1 MNLVTR
7 VLGLVHR
14 SEVKDFSIDNMHS
27 KHIDKR
33 KGRYNLILEDAKPLY
48 YFETFRVTDYSRQV
62 HCLLEDATLLIFN
75 KETKMLITIIIPDE
89 DLLNLYLNSTD
100 GIGKNTELSLYKCAK
115 LNVKSGATKIDNNL
129 ENFDLK
135 DYKERKR
142 KYIMSWYYSLYTFS
156 SRRMSNYEIPH
167 Q

>member
-7 VLGLVHR
+7 VLGLVHK
-14 SEVKDFSIDNMHS
+14 SEIKDFSIDNAHS

-75 KETKMLITIIIPDE
+75 KETKMLITVIIPDE
-89 DLLNLYLNSTD
+89 DLLDVYLEASD
-100 GIGKNTELSLYKCAK
+100 GVGENVQSNLYKCAK

-129 ENFDLK
+129 DNFDLEDFK
-135 DYKERKR
+135 GRKR
-142 KYIMSWYYSLYTFS
+142 KYLMRWYYSL
-156 SRRMSNYEIPH
+156 
-167 Q
+167 